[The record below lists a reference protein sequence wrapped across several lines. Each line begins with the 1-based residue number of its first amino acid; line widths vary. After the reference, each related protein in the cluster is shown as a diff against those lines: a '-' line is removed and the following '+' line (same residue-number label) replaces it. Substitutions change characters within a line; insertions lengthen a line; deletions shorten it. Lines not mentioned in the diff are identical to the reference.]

1 MDFLNRLLQSKI
13 VILLVIGVVMLVAS
27 RVVKRGRLE
36 GENAGVGEKILW
48 AGGILITVA
57 ALIYAGSRGCVVDV
71 PDKEKN
77 DLPEY
82 SRKAPGCS
90 KPQEDMQE
98 FDK

>member
-1 MDFLNRLLQSKI
+1 MEFFNRLLQSKI

-27 RVVKRGRLE
+27 RVGKRGRLE

-71 PDKEKN
+71 PEEEEDP
-77 DLPEY
+77 LPEY
-82 SRKAPGCS
+82 SEETSGCS
-90 KPQEDMQE
+90 RPGKGIQE
-98 FDK
+98 FDR